1 MMARALA
8 DASIAHQLVTIP
20 GGAHGFDAGMGDP
33 VIAAAFADVLGFL
46 TQHV

>member
-8 DASIAHQLVTIP
+8 AASISHRLLTIP
-20 GGAHGFDAGMGDP
+20 GGAHGFDADMGEP
-33 VIAAAFADVLGFL
+33 VVAAAFADVLGFL